1 MKKIEKSDN
10 SPLKSLSSPRAFT
23 LIELL
28 LVIAIIAILAAMLLP
43 ALAAAKF
50 RAEVLNCTSNFKQ
63 WGVAFNLYANDQ
75 RNQYFP
81 NISLGVEYNTWDV
94 DARFITAMVP
104 YGMTVPMWYDPA
116 RPALYQADNNYIEKQ
131 YGHPETL
138 VTDLVSAV
146 EQNYKSLGLAVSYN
160 SIWIPRKGEGGKII
174 PSTIPNTNPWPISLS
189 DKQIYQRPI
198 YSDQLASA
206 TSPNPALLINS
217 GAGHAEH
224 NKFINYNILW
234 GDGHV
239 ELHKPGDVQMRYY
252 NNFYNFY

>member
-10 SPLKSLSSPRAFT
+10 SPLKTLSSPRAFT

-81 NISLGVEYNTWDV
+81 NLSVGVENNTWDV
-94 DARFITAMVP
+94 DARFINAMVP

-116 RPALYQADNNYIEKQ
+116 RPALFQVDNNYVVTQK
-131 YGHPETL
+131 GHPETL
-138 VTDLVSAV
+138 ITDLVYV
-146 EQNYKSLGLAVSYN
+146 VTHTWGNGLAVSYN
-160 SIWIPRKGEGGKII
+160 SIWIPRKGTGGKII
-174 PSTIPNTNPWPISLS
+174 PSTIPNTNPWPVSLS

-198 YSDQLASA
+198 YSDQLAS
-206 TSPNPALLINS
+206 TDPKPQDLINS
-217 GAGHAEH
+217 GAGHAEGK
-224 NKFINYNILW
+224 KFINYNILW

-239 ELHKPGDVQMRYY
+239 ELHRPGDVQMRYNGNY
-252 NNFYNFY
+252 YNFY